1 MFVVCL
7 LFFPSGGNKISALT
21 SKCKIDQSDFTD
33 WMAFLISNIMTEE
46 ITPYPEVS
54 TANTERILSAWNS
67 LNLERQKLYRFECFN
82 IARWKAY
89 VGNTYTNKSRK

>member
-1 MFVVCL
+1 MFVVCP

-21 SKCKIDQSDFTD
+21 SKCKIDRSDFTD
-33 WMAFLISNIMTEE
+33 WMAFQPSNIMKE
-46 ITPYPEVS
+46 ITPYPEVV

-67 LNLERQKLYRFECFN
+67 LNLERQKLYGFECFN